1 MDIVTLG
8 NGTGQA
14 TLLYGLREYACEVTA
29 IVGVTDNGGHSG
41 QLRRL
46 LHVPQVGDTRQC
58 LSALLAP
65 ETVWGYLLRHRFTD
79 GNLRGVSVGNLMLA
93 SLAQRHG
100 SLYAAVEDVR
110 QAAGLRQRVFPVSD
124 GDTHIGAELED
135 GRCVL
140 GEWEIM
146 RRQPQT
152 PIVRLFLDPP
162 VAAHPAVLE
171 AIAKADLCVLCP
183 GSLLTGTIAVLL
195 HPGVREA
202 LTASQAPCIY
212 VCNLMTQP
220 GQTDGYTARQHVAV
234 LTAYLARHVE
244 AVVLNNGPLPDAICA
259 LYAQHGAYPVVQD
272 LTVADVPLYCADLVA
287 RPDAAT
293 LQTYVRPQAPGMEV
307 GLHLMRHDPGR
318 LAAQIM
324 ALAAQPHGRLAP
336 GRGA

>member
-14 TLLYGLREYACEVTA
+14 TLLYGLRDYACAVTA

-58 LSALLAP
+58 LSALLDAASL
-65 ETVWGYLLRHRFTD
+65 WGHLLRHRFTE
-79 GNLRGVSVGNLMLA
+79 GELCGMSVGNLILA
-93 SLAQRHG
+93 ALAQRHG
-100 SLYAAVEDVR
+100 SLHAAVADVC
-110 QAAGLRQRVFPVSD
+110 QAAGLRQRIFPVSD
-124 GDTHIGAELED
+124 GETNIGAELED
-135 GRCVL
+135 GRCIT

-152 PIVRLFLDPP
+152 PIARLFLDPP
-162 VAAHPAVLE
+162 VVAHPAVLE
-171 AIAKADLCVLCP
+171 AIARADLLVICP
-183 GSLLTGTIAVLL
+183 GSLLTGTIGVLL

-202 LTASQAPCIY
+202 LTASQAPCVY

-234 LTAYLARHVE
+234 LTAYLGRQVE
-244 AVVLNNGPLPDAICA
+244 AVVLNNGALPDALRAI
-259 LYAQHGAYPVVQD
+259 YAQHGSYPVVQD
-272 LTVADVPLYCADLVA
+272 LTADDVRLYRADLVA

-293 LQTYVRPQAPGMEV
+293 LQTYARPQGPGMEV
-307 GLHLMRHDPGR
+307 GLHLMRHDPKR
-318 LAAQIM
+318 LAGQIM
-324 ALAAQPHGRLAP
+324 AIAAQPPARGDK
-336 GRGA
+336 GRG

>member
-14 TLLYGLREYACEVTA
+14 TLLYGLRDYACGVTA

-46 LHVPQVGDTRQC
+46 LHMPQVGDTRQC
-58 LSALLAP
+58 LSALLDA
-65 ETVWGYLLRHRFTD
+65 ESVWGHLLRHRFTE
-79 GNLRGVSVGNLMLA
+79 GELCGMSVGNLILA
-93 SLAQRHG
+93 ALAQRHG
-100 SLYAAVEDVR
+100 SLHAAVADVR

-124 GDTHIGAELED
+124 GETHIGAEL
-135 GRCVL
+135 
-140 GEWEIM
+140 
-146 RRQPQT
+146 
-152 PIVRLFLDPP
+152 IVRLFLDPP
-162 VAAHPAVLE
+162 VAAHPAALE
-171 AIAKADLCVLCP
+171 AIAQADLCVICP
-183 GSLLTGTIAVLL
+183 GSFLTGTIGVLL

-202 LTASQAPCIY
+202 LTASRAPCIY

-234 LTAYLARHVE
+234 LTAYLGRHVE
-244 AVVLNNGPLPDAICA
+244 AVVLNNGPLPEAICA
-259 LYAQHGAYPVVQD
+259 IYAQQGAYPVVQD
-272 LTVADVPLYCADLVA
+272 LTGADVPLYCADLVA

-293 LQTYVRPQAPGMEV
+293 LHTYARPQGPGMDV

-324 ALAAQPHGRLAP
+324 AIAVQPPARL
-336 GRGA
+336 GTGQG

>member
-14 TLLYGLREYACEVTA
+14 TLLYGLREYACGVTA

-41 QLRRL
+41 HLRHL
-46 LHVPQVGDTRQC
+46 LHLPQVGDTRQC
-58 LSALLAP
+58 LSALLDA
-65 ETVWGYLLRHRFTD
+65 ESVWGHLLRHRFTD
-79 GNLRGVSVGNLMLA
+79 GELCGISVGNLMLA
-93 SLAQRHG
+93 ALAQRHG
-100 SLYAAVEDVR
+100 SLHAAVEDVR

-135 GRCVL
+135 GRCVI

-146 RRQPQT
+146 QRQLQT

-171 AIAKADLCVLCP
+171 AIARADLLVICP
-183 GSLLTGTIAVLL
+183 GSLLTGTIGVLL

-220 GQTDGYTARQHVAV
+220 GQTDGYTARQHLAV
-234 LTAYLARHVE
+234 LTAYLGRQVE
-244 AVVLNNGPLPDAICA
+244 AVVLNNGPLPDAIRTI
-259 LYAQHGAYPVVQD
+259 YAQHGSYPVVQD

-287 RPDAAT
+287 RPEAAT
-293 LQTYVRPQAPGMEV
+293 LHTYERPQGPGMDV

-324 ALAAQPHGRLAP
+324 AIAAQPPTRFGK
-336 GRGA
+336 GQG